1 LSTYHYF
8 RRLPGQTDADL
19 IRAEVDQMVACEAL
33 GFDGVW
39 LTEHHFAEA
48 AISAAPSTL
57 AAAVLARTTH
67 LRVGLAVYV
76 LPLHDPIRLA
86 EEIATL
92 DVLSG
97 GRFTVGIGR
106 GNRPAEFT
114 GFGVPQEESR
124 ARFEEALQI
133 MLAAWTQS
141 HVEYQGRFARILAT
155 AVYPKPLTQPH
166 PPLVVAAGT
175 ADTAAWA
182 ARHGYPM
189 LNSGEALSLA
199 RCLALRASYQ
209 AALAAAGYD
218 AATTARLLGQWAVN
232 KCVYVAPTD
241 EQARA
246 EVRVAWGGLPGDGL
260 LIGSPR
266 TVLLGIQQLAA
277 AGVGELLCWTSF
289 GLPVDQVR
297 RSMQLFASD
306 VLPLCR
312 AQRPSPASR
321 GSPAQDSQVA
331 PPSPA

>member
-1 LSTYHYF
+1 VRFSTYHYF
-8 RRLPGQTDADL
+8 RRLPRQTDADL
-19 IRAEVDQMVACEAL
+19 IHAEVDQMVWCEAL
-33 GFDGVW
+33 GFDRVW
-39 LTEHHFAEA
+39 LTEHHFDRS

-57 AAAVLARTTH
+57 AAAVLARTTQ

-86 EEIATL
+86 EEAATL

-106 GNRPAEFT
+106 GYRAAEFT
-114 GFGVPQEESR
+114 GFGVPREESR
-124 ARFEEALQI
+124 ARFDEAVQI
-133 MLAAWTQS
+133 MLAAWTRS
-141 HVEYQGRFARILAT
+141 HVDYQGRFARISAT

-175 ADTAAWA
+175 AATAAWA

-199 RCLALRASYQ
+199 RCFELRACYQ
-209 AALAAAGYD
+209 AALAAAGFD
-218 AATTARLLGQWAVN
+218 AATTARLLGQWAIN

-241 EQARA
+241 EQAQADVRA
-246 EVRVAWGGLPGDGL
+246 AWGGLPGDGL

-266 TVLLGIQQLAA
+266 TVLEGIEQLEA
-277 AGVGELLCWTSF
+277 AGLGELLCWLSF

-312 AQRPSPASR
+312 ARRPTPANRESLAR
-321 GSPAQDSQVA
+321 DCQVA
-331 PPSPA
+331 PP